1 MYSNILVPL
10 DGSVRAE
17 AVLPHVEELALSS
30 KGRVLLLRVVDLV
43 APIGAAEP
51 AYAGL
56 RQREM
61 EQETREARA
70 YLTPLQGTFRQKGI
84 DAHTLVAYGRTIDA
98 ILETAESENVDL
110 IAIASHGR
118 SGLARVVYGSVA
130 AGLLQ
135 RARRPLLFI
144 PSRDGRR

>member
-1 MYSNILVPL
+1 MYSKILVPL
-10 DGSVRAE
+10 DGSMRAE
-17 AVLPHVEELALSS
+17 AVLRHVEELALLCKSQ
-30 KGRVLLLRVVDLV
+30 VLLLQVVDLA

-70 YLTPLQGTFRQKGI
+70 YLTPLQGKYRQKGI
-84 DAHTLVAYGRTIDA
+84 DAHTLVAYGRTVDA
-98 ILETAESENVDL
+98 ILESAESQDVDL
-110 IAIASHGR
+110 IVIASYGR
-118 SGLARVVYGSVA
+118 SGLARVVEGSVA

-135 RARRPLLFI
+135 RARRPLLVI
-144 PSRDGRR
+144 PTRDGQR